1 MQAQVHNTADLKQS
15 EAAQKSEAFKQTVAS
30 DFKAIQD
37 KICEGLQTL
46 DKGFTFER
54 KPWTKKPGEQLQGHG
69 EMAVLKG
76 KTFEKAGVN
85 FSHVHGVFSEQFAKE
100 IPGALES
107 NGQFWACGVSLVI
120 HPKSP
125 LVPIV
130 HMNIRRIETSKSWF
144 GGGSDLTPTFPF
156 EEDTQLFHDT
166 LKASCDA
173 YDENAY
179 EKMSKACDEYFFIK
193 HWNETRGVG
202 GIFFDAVNSGDEM
215 KDYDF
220 VKDTADA
227 FLKAYTE
234 IVSRRMNMEWTAE
247 QKEAQYAKR
256 AKYVEFNLLY
266 DRGTRFGFMTGG
278 NPEAILMSMPPV
290 AKWP

>member
-1 MQAQVHNTADLKQS
+1 MSEQIKQQVA
-15 EAAQKSEAFKQTVAS
+15 E

-37 KICEGLQTL
+37 KICQGLETFEEGL
-46 DKGFTFER
+46 KFER
-54 KPWTKKPGEQLQGHG
+54 KPWQKQPGEQLQGSG

-85 FSHVHGVFSEQFAKE
+85 FSHVHGVFSEAFRKE
-100 IPGALES
+100 IPGAVES
-107 NGQFWACGVSLVI
+107 EGQFWACGVSLVI
-120 HPKSP
+120 HPVSP

-144 GGGSDLTPTFPF
+144 GGGSDLTPVFPKQ
-156 EEDTQLFHDT
+156 EDTELFHSKLEAVCNTYDV
-166 LKASCDA
+166 DA
-173 YDENAY
+173 YP
-179 EKMSKACDEYFFIK
+179 KMKKACDEYFFIK
-193 HWNETRGVG
+193 HWGESRGVG
-202 GIFFDAVNSGDEM
+202 GIFFDKLNSGNNE
-215 KDYDF
+215 KDFDF
-220 VKDTADA
+220 VKSTADA
-227 FLKAYTE
+227 FLEAYRE
-234 IVSRRMNMEWTAE
+234 IVARRKGEKWTEAE
-247 QKEAQYAKR
+247 KEQQFLKR